1 MRYNDSDLTSAEP
14 GSSTEESLRR
24 ENEELRRQLQQLRSA
39 SHQQS
44 AGVPTSFWRPSPLTL
59 WALGLFVLLLLV
71 IAFFAGYIPLFHRN
85 RLIIDEAQHRER
97 ALPQVTVVTVG
108 RSSRNS
114 SLQLPGNIQ
123 AITEAPILARADGY
137 IKRRLVDIGDRVHAG
152 DTLAIIEAP
161 ELDEQVHQAEATVRQ
176 AQASVDQAEAN
187 LRQGRADLEL
197 ARVTADRYAHLVG
210 DGSVSAQENDQY
222 QAQYKLKIA
231 AVQSLEQAL
240 RGQQSAIIAAQA
252 NVARLE
258 NMKGYRNVVA
268 PFDGVITLRNV
279 DSGALVNSGSTLLFR
294 IAQTNALR
302 IYLNVPQTNASSVHH
317 GDTASLSVSNLP
329 GRTFEGTLAR
339 TANAL
344 DPSSRTL
351 LVEVH
356 VPNPDGALLP
366 GMYAQVTLNSS
377 RVHPPLLIPSDALIV
392 SGAGT
397 QVAVVQPSHRVH
409 LQTIVVGRDYGDRLE
424 VMAGVNDG
432 DVIVAHPGDVL
443 HEGATVDPIELNAKP
458 ETATSSRPAAGS

>member
-1 MRYNDSDLTSAEP
+1 MRYKDSDLTSVGP
-14 GSSTEESLRR
+14 GSNTEESLRL

-39 SHQQS
+39 SHHPS
-44 AGVPTSFWRPSPLTL
+44 ASVPASFWRPSPVTL

-71 IAFFAGYIPLFHRN
+71 LAFFAGYIPLLHRN

-97 ALPQVTVVTVG
+97 AVPQVTVVTVG

-123 AITEAPILARADGY
+123 AITEAPLLARADGY
-137 IKRRLVDIGDRVHAG
+137 IKRRLVDIGDRVRAG
-152 DTLAIIEAP
+152 DTLAVIEAP

-176 AQASVDQAEAN
+176 AQAGADQADAN

-197 ARVTADRYAHLVG
+197 AHVTADRYARLVS

-222 QAQYKLKIA
+222 QAQHKLKTA
-231 AVQSLEQAL
+231 ALQSLEQAL
-240 RGQQSAIIAAQA
+240 RGQESARTAAQA
-252 NVARLE
+252 NAARLE

-294 IAQTNALR
+294 IAQTNSLR
-302 IYLNVPQTNASSVHH
+302 IYLNVPQTNAGSIHR

-329 GRTFEGTLAR
+329 GRTFVGNVAR
-339 TANAL
+339 TSNAL

-366 GMYAQVTLNSS
+366 GMYAQVILNSS
-377 RVHPPLLIPSDALIV
+377 RVNPPLLIPSDALIV
-392 SGAGT
+392 TSAGT
-397 QVAVVQPSHRVH
+397 QVAVVQPSRRVH
-409 LQTIVVGRDYGDRLE
+409 LQTIVAGRDYGDRLE
-424 VMAGVNDG
+424 VMAGVKDG
-432 DVIVAHPGDVL
+432 DVIIAHPGDVL
-443 HEGATVDPIELNAKP
+443 HEGAIVDPIE
-458 ETATSSRPAAGS
+458 

>member
-1 MRYNDSDLTSAEP
+1 MRYNEPDLTSAEHD
-14 GSSTEESLRR
+14 GSSEESLRR
-24 ENEELRRQLQQLRSA
+24 ENEELRRQIQQLRSA
-39 SHQQS
+39 SHAS
-44 AGVPTSFWRPSPLTL
+44 AGVPTSIWRPSPLTL
-59 WALGLFVLLLLV
+59 WALGLVVLLLLV
-71 IAFFAGYIPLFHRN
+71 IAFVAGYLPLLHRN

-97 ALPQVTVVTVG
+97 TLPRVTVVTVG
-108 RSSRNS
+108 RSSPTS
-114 SLQLPGNIQ
+114 SLQLPGSIQ
-123 AITEAPILARADGY
+123 AITEAPLLARADGY
-137 IKRRLVDIGDRVHAG
+137 IKQRLVDIGDRVHLG
-152 DTLAIIEAP
+152 DTLAVIEAP
-161 ELDEQVHQAEATVRQ
+161 ELDEQVRQAEATVRQ
-176 AQASVDQAEAN
+176 AQAGVDQAEAN

-197 ARVTADRYAHLVG
+197 ARVTADRYARLVS
-210 DGSVSAQENDQY
+210 DGSVSAQDNDQF
-222 QAQYKLKIA
+222 QAQYKLKLA
-231 AVQSLEQAL
+231 ALQSLEQAL
-240 RGQQSAIIAAQA
+240 KGQQSAIAAAQA

-302 IYLNVPQTNASSVHH
+302 IYLNVPQTNASSIRH

-329 GRTFEGTLAR
+329 GRTFTGKVAR

-356 VPNPDGALLP
+356 VPNPDGVLLP

-377 RVHPPLLIPSDALIV
+377 RANPPLLIPSDALIV

-397 QVAVVQPSHRVH
+397 QVAVVDPNHRVH
-409 LQTIVVGRDYGDRLE
+409 LQTIVAGRDYGDRLE
-424 VMAGVNDG
+424 VMKGLNDG
-432 DVIVAHPGDVL
+432 EVIVAHPGDVL
-443 HEGATVDPIELNAKP
+443 HEGTIVDPIGSGAKP
-458 ETATSSRPAAGS
+458 EMTSEGRPAAGS